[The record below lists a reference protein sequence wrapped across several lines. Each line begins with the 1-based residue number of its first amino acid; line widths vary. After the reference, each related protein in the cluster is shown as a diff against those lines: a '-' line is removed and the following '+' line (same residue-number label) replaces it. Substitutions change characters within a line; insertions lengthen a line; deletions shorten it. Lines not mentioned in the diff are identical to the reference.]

1 MSNCNSCPSNGE
13 CGKEEEKCGIQN
25 NPSNK
30 IKNIIGFQ
38 GIIINNIKIK
48 EENCKY
54 PIELEY
60 EKYKAEIIKKIYNG
74 EYILIGN
81 NGKIDKKEI

>member
-30 IKNIIGFQ
+30 IKNISNFM
-38 GIIINNIKIK
+38 N
-48 EENCKY
+48 
-54 PIELEY
+54 
-60 EKYKAEIIKKIYNG
+60 
-74 EYILIGN
+74 
-81 NGKIDKKEI
+81 

>member
-1 MSNCNSCPSNGE
+1 MLKEKVPSYYFDNLYL
-13 CGKEEEKCGIQN
+13 Q
-25 NPSNK
+25 NK